1 MPQGAQGTGIANI
14 AVDGTVLDTWFP
26 SPSLVDA
33 EHSATGTERVS
44 ARELSDRFLNL
55 VGMDRDRLVEL
66 VPVRTT
72 ISDLSQPPIDAHD
85 VYLRLHL
92 LSHRLVR
99 PMEIDMTDCLEHLV
113 PVVWTNKGPCLPD
126 DFEYIRTNLR
136 SRGTI
141 QVWSLGR
148 LPRMVD
154 YVVPSGVTIAE
165 AARVRLG
172 AYLAPGTMVEREGY
186 VSYNAGSLG
195 PARIE
200 GRLSSSIVL
209 GEGTHVGLSA
219 VLMVEPDDRHN
230 RTPLRVGKNSVLRPS
245 SGVIGVDLGEN
256 CELGTGVILEPDSV
270 LYDVR
275 TERRIYAREIA
286 GVDNVLIRNEPSSN
300 LPVVRLRIEAAEA
313 NA

>member
-1 MPQGAQGTGIANI
+1 
-14 AVDGTVLDTWFP
+14 
-26 SPSLVDA
+26 
-33 EHSATGTERVS
+33 
-44 ARELSDRFLNL
+44 
-55 VGMDRDRLVEL
+55 
-66 VPVRTT
+66 
-72 ISDLSQPPIDAHD
+72 
-85 VYLRLHL
+85 
-92 LSHRLVR
+92 
-99 PMEIDMTDCLEHLV
+99 MTDCLEHLV
-113 PVVWTNKGPCLPD
+113 PVVWTSKGPCLPD

-200 GRLSSSIVL
+200 GRLSSSVVL

-219 VLMVEPDDRHN
+219 VLMAEADDRHN
-230 RTPLRVGKNSVLRPS
+230 RTPLQIGRNSVLRPS

-256 CELGTGVILEPDSV
+256 CELGIGVMLEPGSA
-270 LYDVR
+270 LYDAR
-275 TERRIYAREIA
+275 TDQQIYARDIA
-286 GVDNVLIRNEPSSN
+286 GADNVVIQNDPSAN
-300 LPVVRLRIEAAEA
+300 LPVVKLRTEA